1 MASSDTAMCAATPKA
16 VYKRLTTG
24 NLEKVGEEA
33 AGVMFQAPA
42 PEEAAPAPEEAAPA
56 PEEATPVSEEA
67 APVSEE
73 AAPKEAALAPEET
86 APSKGWWPF
95 GNSNTTQ
102 QLATV
107 GQP

>member
-33 AGVMFQAPA
+33 AGVTFQAPA

-56 PEEATPVSEEA
+56 PEEA

-95 GNSNTTQ
+95 GNSNRTQ